1 MPSWGETAM
10 TLIAPVNALVSRVA
24 SSFGGGP
31 IRVALHPRAGDLLRG
46 RLASVRAAASDVD
59 VAGVRLREVEITA
72 SRVMLVPSIPPRLR
86 ARRIDV
92 AAHLDQRAVD
102 AWTRALG
109 LPARLVIRP
118 SRLVARI
125 GVGGLRLGQIDMDV
139 SVTNGGIR
147 LSPRRMATLG
157 FDLRTEG
164 ELDVVLPMPS
174 LPSNAVVTDVKWQ
187 DGTGTVALRVDDF
200 DVPLHWSDVRA
211 ARALVDDLLR
221 RPSDRSLRPVTG

>member
-1 MPSWGETAM
+1 M
-10 TLIAPVNALVSRVA
+10 TLMAPVNALVSRVA

-31 IRVALHPRAGDLLRG
+31 IRVALHPRTRDLLRG
-46 RLASVRAAASDVD
+46 RLASVRAAASNVD
-59 VAGVRLREVEITA
+59 VGGVRLREVEITA
-72 SRVMLVPSIPPRLR
+72 NGVLLVPAIPPRLR

-92 AAHLDQRAVD
+92 AAHVDQRAVD
-102 AWTRALG
+102 AWTRGLG

-125 GVGGLRLGQIDMDV
+125 GVGGLRLGQIDMDM

-174 LPSNAVVTDVKWQ
+174 LPSNAVVTNVEWGDR
-187 DGTGTVALRVDDF
+187 TGTVALQVDDF
-200 DVPLHWSDVRA
+200 DLPVRCSDLRRVRA
-211 ARALVDDLLR
+211 AVGDLVR
-221 RPSDRSLRPVTG
+221 RSPSRRSLRPIAG